1 MYFTKV
7 AIKSLMV
14 VIFMVGMLAN
24 GMSAAAI
31 PSTTKFT
38 EMQYRSAFINWMNQ
52 KGRLYASEDFGTR
65 YENFKAN
72 YDFIEE
78 WNSKNSQT
86 VLGLT
91 QFADMTNDEYRA
103 NYLGTVFDASDL
115 MPETEGLLHQTYI
128 GDLPASVDWRQQ
140 GAVTPVKNQAQ
151 CGSCWSF
158 STTGSLEGAHQIR
171 TGNLVSLSEQQLIEC
186 SWAYGNQGCN
196 GGLMDSAF
204 SYIIHNGGIMSE
216 ESYPYTSGAGDDN
229 GNCKFDS
236 SQVVATMSTFAN
248 VTRGDENNLA
258 QVVVSGPV
266 SIAID
271 AGHQSFQLYKSG
283 IYYESQCSSYALDHG
298 VLLVGY
304 GTDASQGRHGDYW
317 IVKNSWA
324 DSWGQQGYILM
335 ARNRQNHCGV
345 ATMASQP
352 LV

>member
-1 MYFTKV
+1 MYFSKV
-7 AIKSLMV
+7 VIKSLMV

-31 PSTTKFT
+31 PSSPKFT
-38 EMQYRSAFINWMNQ
+38 EMQYRSAFVSWMNQ
-52 KGRLYASEDFGTR
+52 KGKLYSTQEFGTR

-78 WNSKNSQT
+78 WNSQNSQT

-103 NYLGTVFDASDL
+103 TYLGTVFDASDV
-115 MPETEGLLHQTYI
+115 MPERDGLLHQTYI
-128 GDLPASVDWRQQ
+128 GDLPTSVDWRQQ

-158 STTGSLEGAHQIR
+158 STTGSFEGAHQIK

-186 SWAYGNQGCN
+186 SWEYGNQGCN

-204 SYIIHNGGIMSE
+204 AYLIQNGGAMSE
-216 ESYPYTSGAGDDN
+216 SSYPYTSGAGDDE
-229 GNCKFDS
+229 GSCRFDK
-236 SQVVATMSTFAN
+236 SQVVATMTTFNN

-258 QVVVSGPV
+258 QTVVNGPV

-283 IYYESQCSSYALDHG
+283 IYVEDRCSSYALDHG

-304 GTDASQGRHGDYW
+304 GTDPKQGRHGDYW
-317 IVKNSWA
+317 IVKNSWGN
-324 DSWGQQGYILM
+324 SWGMDGYILM
-335 ARNRQNHCGV
+335 ARNLNNQCGV

-352 LV
+352 SI